1 MYIPFWYLPMQSSLS
16 QIGGNA
22 FGAHFLQLYRKNE
35 YGDLDFLFHDFNRNS
50 ASFQWEKKRHKS
62 MFSFL
67 AMLVNCTDW
76 WAINNRLNSVCS
88 MQIKSTLEC
97 KIKTRALKGIFLVHK
112 WINNTFESNS
122 VWYHIEEISP
132 FCLVLGCAPF
142 LPKCHK

>member
-1 MYIPFWYLPMQSSLS
+1 MHIPFWYLPMQSSLS

>member
-1 MYIPFWYLPMQSSLS
+1 M
-16 QIGGNA
+16 
-22 FGAHFLQLYRKNE
+22 R
-35 YGDLDFLFHDFNRNS
+35 
-50 ASFQWEKKRHKS
+50 KKRHKS

-76 WAINNRLNSVCS
+76 WAINNRLSSVCS

-132 FCLVLGCAPF
+132 FCLVLCCAPF
-142 LPKCHK
+142 LPKCHIKLNSCICQHCDVKMSTVTPTFYYFFYHHFDLLHQCTKFHLQSLLGSFTEEAP